1 MLLWSREITLFRHF
15 LAHFGGTQVAS
26 LYTKLSSGK
35 HVTQG
40 NHSYTG
46 NMCAAARAE
55 ESRRPDALFKDPVAH
70 LVAGDARS
78 MGDWIMV
85 RLLSNGISLKL
96 SCSFVTP
103 RMHEQVP
110 RTRYGDDLIQELGQH
125 GATQLVL
132 LGAGMDTRAFRL
144 DTLRNFTVFEVDLQE
159 TFAVKEP
166 LLAGQPLRCAKRVT
180 IDADLTAKSSSA
192 LVKQLY
198 QAGFQKELPA
208 VFLLEGLVMYLDAAT
223 TTRVID
229 SITELAAPG
238 SVVFHDAI
246 SASYLTA
253 GIVVHGAPFIGGSD
267 NYADLWGAHFDTTVL
282 DMSLS
287 VRVDRNKRNLIVDRS
302 AIATPARVRGKNV
315 VLFVESRR
323 K

>member
-1 MLLWSREITLFRHF
+1 MTLR
-15 LAHFGGTQVAS
+15 T
-26 LYTKLSSGK
+26 
-35 HVTQG
+35 HV
-40 NHSYTG
+40 
-46 NMCAAARAE
+46 
-55 ESRRPDALFKDPVAH
+55 
-70 LVAGDARS
+70 
-78 MGDWIMV
+78 
-85 RLLSNGISLKL
+85 
-96 SCSFVTP
+96 
-103 RMHEQVP
+103 QVP
-110 RTRYGDDLIQELGQH
+110 RTRYGDDLIEELGQH
-125 GATQLVL
+125 GAMQLVL

-180 IDADLTAKSSSA
+180 IDADLTVKSSS
-192 LVKQLY
+192 LVQLLDE
-198 QAGFQKELPA
+198 AGFKRELPA
-208 VFLLEGLVMYLDAAT
+208 VFLLEGLLMYLDAAT

-246 SASYLTA
+246 SATYLTA
-253 GIVVHGAPFIGGSD
+253 GIAVHGAPFIGGSD
-267 NYADLWGAHFDTTVL
+267 NYADLWGAHFNTTVL
-282 DMSLS
+282 DMSSS
-287 VRVDRNKRNLIVDRS
+287 VRVDRNKRKLLVDRS